1 MTGFVFPSICSE
13 VIVMELIRRKT
24 DYALR
29 CLVNLAEA
37 GQGAVIS
44 VHTLAQTEDVP
55 EDLLQKIMQALAAAG
70 LVLPRRG
77 RSGGF
82 SLGKPPDQ
90 LNVLDVLETLQGP
103 FAINRCFLGDGK
115 CRHQQVCWLRNKLK
129 ALQDEMVAF
138 FQGVTIA
145 DLVREDTK
153 LAETL

>member
-1 MTGFVFPSICSE
+1 
-13 VIVMELIRRKT
+13 MELIRRKT

-29 CLVNLAEA
+29 CLVNIAEA

-44 VHTLAQTEDVP
+44 VHTLAQKEDVP

-70 LVLPRRG
+70 MVLPRRG

-82 SLGKPPDQ
+82 SLNKSPNQ

-103 FAINRCFLGDGK
+103 FAINRCFLGEGR
-115 CRHQQVCWLRNKLK
+115 CRHQDVCWLRNKLR
-129 ALQDEMVAF
+129 AIQDEMVSF

-145 DLVREDTK
+145 DLVREDKK
-153 LAETL
+153 LTPIS